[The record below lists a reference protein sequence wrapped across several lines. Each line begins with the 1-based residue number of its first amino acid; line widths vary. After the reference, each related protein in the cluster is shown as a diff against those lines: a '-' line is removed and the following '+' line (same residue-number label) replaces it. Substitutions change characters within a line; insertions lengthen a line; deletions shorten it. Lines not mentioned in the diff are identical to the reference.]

1 MKKLIIAIAVAA
13 AAILASSCTTVSN
26 ITVANSA
33 VVDQAN
39 FTVVGPVSTTVKASY
54 VFGIGGNK
62 AKAAVEDAVIE
73 LTKKLGP
80 NQGLAYI
87 TVVESNKV
95 PLLPFVI
102 TKTFKVSGVIVQYQ

>member
-1 MKKLIIAIAVAA
+1 MQIYDFFISPPVCI
-13 AAILASSCTTVSN
+13 C
-26 ITVANSA
+26 
-33 VVDQAN
+33 N
-39 FTVVGPVSTTVKASY
+39 FIFLTCVIKSKT
-54 VFGIGGNK
+54 
-62 AKAAVEDAVIE
+62 VEDAVIE